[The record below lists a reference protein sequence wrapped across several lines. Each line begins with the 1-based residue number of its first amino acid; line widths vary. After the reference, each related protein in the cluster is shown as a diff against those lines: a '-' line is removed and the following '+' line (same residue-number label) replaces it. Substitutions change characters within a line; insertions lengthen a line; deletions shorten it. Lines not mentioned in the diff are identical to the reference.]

1 MIENFDRKIGFKL
14 KVTLILWFV
23 FALLTLLVVLGLTR
37 PLDAYVILSVS
48 ELNAQFNTVFRAVS
62 FIASAPIMFLIAFI
76 ILVYKLTMGA
86 RVERE
91 FALFLSLF
99 LVSVLTVV
107 MKYAVAIPRPSDVS
121 YLLFPLKY
129 SYPSGHASR
138 FTIFC
143 YYLGRRRWEQVLL
156 IILLFLVSM
165 SRILLLQ
172 HYLSDVLGGILLGL
186 ATSVSV
192 EVSSVYWLKYLTRL
206 LRVS

>member
-1 MIENFDRKIGFKL
+1 MIENINRKIQFKL
-14 KVTLILWFV
+14 KVTLVLWFV

-37 PLDAYVILSVS
+37 PLDTYIILTLS
-48 ELNAQFNTVFRAVS
+48 ELDAKFDLALRVIS
-62 FIASAPIMFLIAFI
+62 FIASAPIIFLVAFI
-76 ILVYKLTMGA
+76 ILVYKFTMGA
-86 RVERE
+86 KIERE
-91 FALFLSLF
+91 LALLLSLF

-172 HYLSDVLGGILLGL
+172 HYLSDVIGGILLGL

-192 EVSSVYWLKYLTRL
+192 EVSSIYWLKYLTRL
-206 LRVS
+206 L

>member
-1 MIENFDRKIGFKL
+1 MIENINRKIQFKL

-23 FALLTLLVVLGLTR
+23 FALLTLLVILGLTR
-37 PLDAYVILSVS
+37 PLDTYIIPALSG
-48 ELNAQFNTVFRAVS
+48 LDTKFDLAFRAIS
-62 FIASAPIMFLIAFI
+62 FIASAPIVFLTAFI
-76 ILVYKLTMGA
+76 IFVYKLTMRA
-86 RVERE
+86 KIERE
-91 FALFLSLF
+91 LALLLSLF
-99 LVSVLTVV
+99 FVSVLTVI

-121 YLLFPLKY
+121 YLLFPFKY

-143 YYLGRRRWEQVLL
+143 YYLGRRRWEQVIL

-172 HYLSDVLGGILLGL
+172 HYLSDVVGGVLLGL

-206 LRVS
+206 SRVS